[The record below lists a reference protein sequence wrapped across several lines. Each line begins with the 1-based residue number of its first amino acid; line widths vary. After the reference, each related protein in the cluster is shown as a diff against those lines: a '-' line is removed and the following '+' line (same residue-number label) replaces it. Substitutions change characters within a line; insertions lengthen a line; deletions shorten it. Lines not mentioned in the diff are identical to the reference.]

1 MPTQSWERALTS
13 MDVSQDYGAS
23 HQAPG
28 FNGIGASIPGQR
40 GA

>member
-1 MPTQSWERALTS
+1 MG
-13 MDVSQDYGAS
+13 VSQDYGAS
-23 HQAPG
+23 QQAPG